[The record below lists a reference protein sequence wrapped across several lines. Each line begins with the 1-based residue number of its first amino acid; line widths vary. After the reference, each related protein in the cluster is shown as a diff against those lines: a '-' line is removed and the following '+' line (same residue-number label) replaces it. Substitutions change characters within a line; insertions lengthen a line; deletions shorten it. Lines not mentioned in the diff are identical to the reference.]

1 MPLDPATGVH
11 YELHGQGA
19 PLMIGL
25 PLMAS
30 HQAIFGEASLALLD
44 GYLDRLADRY
54 RILLVDYPAIGK
66 SRDILPAPMTAER
79 VCDDLLGVASAAG
92 FDHFAYCGYSWGAA
106 AGLQLATR
114 SDRLTALAIG
124 GWPPIDA
131 PYGAL
136 LAASL
141 ARIGHVEPSSMVVL
155 RSAEQYVQ
163 WSQFYASLD
172 GWPEADAV
180 AAIRCP
186 RLVYFGGD
194 GDLIEAGHP
203 VPIAS
208 TIRRRRSDLEANG
221 WEVREFPGHGHEVTL
236 QADLVAPVIAD
247 FLDRAMDGHG
257 SAEFDPSL
265 FGKN

>member
-1 MPLDPATGVH
+1 MPLDPATGVY

-30 HQAIFGEASLALLD
+30 HQAIFGESQAAVLR

-66 SRDILPAPMTAER
+66 SRDILPEPMTAER
-79 VCDDLLGVASAAG
+79 VCADLLGVASAAG
-92 FDHFAYCGYSWGAA
+92 FDRFAYCGYSWSAA
-106 AGLQLATR
+106 VGLQLATR

-141 ARIGHVEPSSMVVL
+141 AKIGQVEPSSMVVL

-163 WSQFYASLD
+163 WSQFYASLQ
-172 GWPEADAV
+172 GWGEADA
-180 AAIRCP
+180 AASIRCP
-186 RLVYFGGD
+186 RLVFFGGD
-194 GDLIEAGHP
+194 GDLVEAGHP

-208 TIRRRRSDLEANG
+208 TIRRCRSDLELTG

-236 QADLVAPVIAD
+236 QAALVVPVIAD
-247 FLDRAMDGHG
+247 FLDRALV
-257 SAEFDPSL
+257 SAETGEFDSSR
-265 FGKN
+265 FRKN